1 MFSVEQSVPEQL
13 NYCYFITVTDLQRV
27 VVTPYENRLWMFDS
41 TNCKLSYWNIKLY
54 RNSAVSSHFVNFCC
68 EAWNCSYLRLIIWL
82 YLYNYGILIEI
93 TII

>member
-41 TNCKLSYWNIKLY
+41 TNCKLSY
-54 RNSAVSSHFVNFCC
+54 
-68 EAWNCSYLRLIIWL
+68 
-82 YLYNYGILIEI
+82 
-93 TII
+93 